1 MLAIPRKVK
10 GITHPLIDEIYLKKE
25 ISEKNDIKN
34 ILVIMTQKNC
44 HQKQD
49 LGVLALL
56 ADLGKLQAKIE
67 KTIGNFDRVDI
78 KNAT

>member
-44 HQKQD
+44 HQKQG

-67 KTIGNFDRVDI
+67 KTMGNFDRVDI